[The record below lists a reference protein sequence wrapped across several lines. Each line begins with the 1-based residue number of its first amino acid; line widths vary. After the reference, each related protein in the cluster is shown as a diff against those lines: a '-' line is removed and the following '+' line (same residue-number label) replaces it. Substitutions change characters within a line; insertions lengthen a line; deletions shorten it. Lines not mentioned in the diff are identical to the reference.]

1 MDKTFY
7 LEIITP
13 EKQFYVGPASSLV
26 MPAPASRQTARGTR
40 SLSATASP
48 KSCPTM

>member
-26 MPAPASRQTARGTR
+26 MPAW
-40 SLSATASP
+40 TASTASSP
-48 KSCPTM
+48 ATSPSSRLSSRA